1 MRLCVLPLLLSAA
14 CVTDATQL
22 LVEIDTDYA
31 VPDELGFVSVEIEG
45 TESRAGFELTTGD
58 ELPISFGVVPE
69 GRDAS
74 RMVSVLV
81 RGFEREDSA
90 MPLVE
95 QRAVTGFSSHRAL
108 VLPMNLDRDC
118 EGVKCDPE
126 ETCGDDRA
134 CKSAAIDP
142 GTLSVAGEEP

>member
-1 MRLCVLPLLLSAA
+1 MRLCVLPLLLPAA

-22 LVEIDTDYA
+22 LVEIDTAYA
-31 VPDELGFVSVEIEG
+31 VPDELGFVSVAIEG
-45 TESRAGFELTTGD
+45 TDSRAGFELSSGD

-74 RMVSVLV
+74 RTVSVLV

-95 QRAVTGFSSHRAL
+95 QRAVTGFLKHRAL
-108 VLPMNLDRDC
+108 VLPMKLDPDC
-118 EGVKCDPE
+118 EQVMCDPE
-126 ETCGDDRA
+126 ETCGDAGTCR
-134 CKSAAIDP
+134 SAAIDP
-142 GTLSVAGEEP
+142 ETLSVAGEEP